1 MNAIFVNNS
10 GDMLR
15 WLIAAM
21 VVAKIVNYLYVK
33 IPDNA
38 EEPWKLRIASIQSY
52 LVGDLVSKV
61 LIVDC
66 LRSNE

>member
-1 MNAIFVNNS
+1 
-10 GDMLR
+10 MLR

-33 IPDNA
+33 IPENA

-61 LIVDC
+61 LIVD
-66 LRSNE
+66 LALLKVK

>member
-1 MNAIFVNNS
+1 
-10 GDMLR
+10 MLR

-38 EEPWKLRIASIQSY
+38 EEPWKLRIASIRSY

-61 LIVDC
+61 LIVE
-66 LRSNE
+66 LALLKVK

>member
-1 MNAIFVNNS
+1 
-10 GDMLR
+10 MLR

-61 LIVDC
+61 LITVK
-66 LRSNE
+66 L